1 MKGGLLG
8 RSAESW
14 HTTGWGGSE
23 MSLLSGCC
31 SCNGRGPGCPE
42 TQQGECSADA
52 SWGLHSSSPHVTNV
66 SLNVM
71 SVPNPNSR
79 GSSSEA
85 PASASGA
92 VDAGRRR
99 IVTAAMEV
107 FGRLGFGKTTIQ
119 DIVAAA
125 QVSRPLFYRRFRN
138 KQHVFEVVVDQL
150 ITEWNETLIDE
161 VSCAPGGSAGALRTL
176 HEASLEYGR
185 ARPLFHRLLTRDTQ
199 LLLSTRSE
207 VIDRGAA
214 ALRHLIEEI
223 LRRGVEAGEVRAD
236 VEIEH
241 MADLLTEIH
250 VAYTDRVV
258 ISGAPLDPT
267 LVDGLL
273 ECMLRGVLCDA

>member
-1 MKGGLLG
+1 
-8 RSAESW
+8 
-14 HTTGWGGSE
+14 
-23 MSLLSGCC
+23 
-31 SCNGRGPGCPE
+31 
-42 TQQGECSADA
+42 
-52 SWGLHSSSPHVTNV
+52 
-66 SLNVM
+66 
-71 SVPNPNSR
+71 
-79 GSSSEA
+79 
-85 PASASGA
+85 